1 MKKANKKISVKKFDE
16 KFDNNED
23 VLEHLNLKKAK
34 LNKRVRR
41 VNIDFPAGLLH
52 EIDQEANKI
61 GIARTALIKVWLAER
76 LENAK

>member
-1 MKKANKKISVKKFDE
+1 
-16 KFDNNED
+16 
-23 VLEHLNLKKAK
+23 LNLKKAK